1 MKLTTLCYLEREG
14 CYLMLHRVSKKN
26 DVNKD
31 KWIGVGGKFEPG
43 ESPEDCL
50 LREVYEETGYRLTD
64 YALRGIV
71 TFLFNEDEA
80 EYMFLYT
87 AAGFEGTPALC
98 DEGVL
103 EWVPKEEIDR
113 LYLWEGDRIFFQ
125 LLKDEAPFF
134 SLKLRYEDDRLAEA
148 ALDGRPMEL
157 LDVLDE
163 TGEPSGLVRERTL
176 VHLRG
181 DYHRTVHIWL
191 ARKREDGGYDLLL
204 QKRSGGKDTFPGCY
218 DTSSAGHVRA
228 GGGFL
233 ESALRELS
241 EELGIQAKAEE
252 LCFLGYREDVY
263 QEGRF
268 RNHERSAVYLYT
280 GPAGIGDLTL
290 QADEVESVR
299 WMDLSEILT
308 RVRQGDPG
316 FCLFE
321 DELLL
326 LRSCLSGIFL
336 AERPFNAPVVWQVEQ
351 PPLRVIEIRRR
362 ERASVGFSIRT
373 GMSVG
378 WSQEMV
384 RCRQYPGL
392 ETVVAQPCRIS
403 RKGISTMEPPSF
415 VHAYAPRRLCRRSAQ
430 RQHAQQRQYGES
442 FHDSRIIPQ
451 PDCLRG
457 GYPATTSLQKC

>member
-1 MKLTTLCYLEREG
+1 M
-14 CYLMLHRVSKKN
+14 
-26 DVNKD
+26 
-31 KWIGVGGKFEPG
+31 
-43 ESPEDCL
+43 
-50 LREVYEETGYRLTD
+50 
-64 YALRGIV
+64 
-71 TFLFNEDEA
+71 
-80 EYMFLYT
+80 
-87 AAGFEGTPALC
+87 
-98 DEGVL
+98 
-103 EWVPKEEIDR
+103 
-113 LYLWEGDRIFFQ
+113 
-125 LLKDEAPFF
+125 
-134 SLKLRYEDDRLAEA
+134 KLRYEDDRLAEA

-204 QKRSGGKDTFPGCY
+204 QKRSAGKDTFPGCY

-228 GGGFL
+228 SGGFL

-321 DELLL
+321 GELLL
-326 LRSCLSGIFL
+326 LRD
-336 AERPFNAPVVWQVEQ
+336 W
-351 PPLRVIEIRRR
+351 
-362 ERASVGFSIRT
+362 
-373 GMSVG
+373 
-378 WSQEMV
+378 
-384 RCRQYPGL
+384 
-392 ETVVAQPCRIS
+392 
-403 RKGISTMEPPSF
+403 
-415 VHAYAPRRLCRRSAQ
+415 LC
-430 RQHAQQRQYGES
+430 GKE
-442 FHDSRIIPQ
+442 
-451 PDCLRG
+451 G
-457 GYPATTSLQKC
+457 

>member
-204 QKRSGGKDTFPGCY
+204 QKRSAGKDTFPGCY

-308 RVRQGDPG
+308 RVRQRDPG

-321 DELLL
+321 GEILL
-326 LRSCLSGIFL
+326 LRDWLCGKE
-336 AERPFNAPVVWQVEQ
+336 ADC
-351 PPLRVIEIRRR
+351 
-362 ERASVGFSIRT
+362 G
-373 GMSVG
+373 G
-378 WSQEMV
+378 
-384 RCRQYPGL
+384 
-392 ETVVAQPCRIS
+392 ETFR
-403 RKGISTMEPPSF
+403 
-415 VHAYAPRRLCRRSAQ
+415 
-430 RQHAQQRQYGES
+430 GEE
-442 FHDSRIIPQ
+442 
-451 PDCLRG
+451 G
-457 GYPATTSLQKC
+457 

>member
-204 QKRSGGKDTFPGCY
+204 QKRSAGKDTFPGCY

-228 GGGFL
+228 GGGF
-233 ESALRELS
+233 
-241 EELGIQAKAEE
+241 
-252 LCFLGYREDVY
+252 
-263 QEGRF
+263 
-268 RNHERSAVYLYT
+268 
-280 GPAGIGDLTL
+280 
-290 QADEVESVR
+290 
-299 WMDLSEILT
+299 
-308 RVRQGDPG
+308 
-316 FCLFE
+316 
-321 DELLL
+321 
-326 LRSCLSGIFL
+326 
-336 AERPFNAPVVWQVEQ
+336 
-351 PPLRVIEIRRR
+351 
-362 ERASVGFSIRT
+362 SI
-373 GMSVG
+373 
-378 WSQEMV
+378 
-384 RCRQYPGL
+384 
-392 ETVVAQPCRIS
+392 
-403 RKGISTMEPPSF
+403 
-415 VHAYAPRRLCRRSAQ
+415 
-430 RQHAQQRQYGES
+430 
-442 FHDSRIIPQ
+442 
-451 PDCLRG
+451 
-457 GYPATTSLQKC
+457 